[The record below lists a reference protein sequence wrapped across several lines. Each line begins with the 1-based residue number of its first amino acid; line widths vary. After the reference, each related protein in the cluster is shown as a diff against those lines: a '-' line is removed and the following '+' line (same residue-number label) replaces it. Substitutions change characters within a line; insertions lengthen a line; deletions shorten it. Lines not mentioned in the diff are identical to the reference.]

1 VRRHV
6 FGWWFLAE
14 AAVDALTAP
23 RTDISASDRKCE
35 RLLLDSAL
43 WSFGDRAARQIR
55 AAWLHSGVRRS
66 METQSG
72 RWPASD
78 PIQLLHA
85 IGWVMTV
92 SAVTTLG
99 LQAFGALRERLGW
112 AVPVAVAAG
121 GLMLPWIA
129 DRARARTK
137 GIDRS

>member
-1 VRRHV
+1 V

-14 AAVDALTAP
+14 EAVDALTAP

-35 RLLLDSAL
+35 RLLLESAL

-55 AAWLHSGVRRS
+55 AAWSHSEVRRA

-72 RWPASD
+72 RWRTSD
-78 PIQLLHA
+78 QLQLLHA

-99 LQAFGALRERLGW
+99 LQIFGAQRERLGW
-112 AVPVAVAAG
+112 AMPVAVAAG
-121 GLMLPWIA
+121 GLMLSWIA

-137 GIDRS
+137 GIDKA